1 MPCLQVIQ
9 LKQRECDFVE
19 LLDFYNAIGENY
31 DLLLSRL
38 LSSDRIEKYLTIFF
52 SENSIE
58 DLKTWIIN
66 NDFQSAINT
75 AHTLKGVTATLG
87 FDHLASDICG
97 LHGVLKNNETEKAG
111 ILCQQIVEEYER
123 IYKLW
128 CIHIKDG
135 VS

>member
-1 MPCLQVIQ
+1 MKYISL
-9 LKQRECDFVE
+9 RFWE
-19 LLDFYNAIGENY
+19 LMDFYNAIGENY

-97 LHGVLKNNETEKAG
+97 LHGVLKNNESEKAG

>member
-1 MPCLQVIQ
+1 M
-9 LKQRECDFVE
+9 E
-19 LLDFYNAIGENY
+19 LMDFYNAIGENY

-97 LHGVLKNNETEKAG
+97 LHGVLKNNESEKAG

-128 CIHIKDG
+128 YNIHSKDRAL
-135 VS
+135 

>member
-1 MPCLQVIQ
+1 M
-9 LKQRECDFVE
+9 E
-19 LLDFYNAIGENY
+19 LMDFYNAIGENY

-87 FDHLASDICG
+87 FDHLSSDICG
-97 LHGVLKNNETEKAG
+97 LHGVLKNNESEKAG

-128 CIHIKDG
+128 YNIHSKDRAL
-135 VS
+135 

>member
-1 MPCLQVIQ
+1 ME
-9 LKQRECDFVE
+9 LKD
-19 LLDFYNAIGENY
+19 YYKAIGENY
-31 DLLLSRL
+31 DLLLNRL
-38 LSSDRIEKYLTIFF
+38 LSSERIEKYLGIFF
-52 SENSIE
+52 SDNEVY
-58 DLKTWIIN
+58 DLKAQIIN
-66 NDFQSAINT
+66 NDFKSAINT

-97 LHGVLKNNETEKAG
+97 LHGVLKKNETEKAG

>member
-1 MPCLQVIQ
+1 M
-9 LKQRECDFVE
+9 E
-19 LLDFYNAIGENY
+19 LMDFYNAIGENY

-58 DLKTWIIN
+58 DLKTQVIN

-87 FDHLASDICG
+87 FDHLSSDICG
-97 LHGVLKNNETEKAG
+97 LHGVLKNNESEKAG

-128 CIHIKDG
+128 CIHSKDG

>member
-1 MPCLQVIQ
+1 M
-9 LKQRECDFVE
+9 E
-19 LLDFYNAIGENY
+19 LMDFYNAIGENY

-52 SENSIE
+52 SENSIA
-58 DLKTWIIN
+58 DLKNQIIN
-66 NDFQSAINT
+66 NEFQSAINT

-97 LHGVLKNNETEKAG
+97 LHGVLKNNESEKAG

-128 CIHIKDG
+128 YNIHSKDSKG
-135 VS
+135 EAI

>member
-1 MPCLQVIQ
+1 ME
-9 LKQRECDFVE
+9 LK
-19 LLDFYNAIGENY
+19 DFYNAIGENY
-31 DLLLSRL
+31 NRLLSRL

-87 FDHLASDICG
+87 FDHLSSDICG

>member
-1 MPCLQVIQ
+1 M
-9 LKQRECDFVE
+9 
-19 LLDFYNAIGENY
+19 DFYNAIGENY

-87 FDHLASDICG
+87 FDHLSSDICG
-97 LHGVLKNNETEKAG
+97 LHGVLKKNETEKAG

>member
-1 MPCLQVIQ
+1 M
-9 LKQRECDFVE
+9 E
-19 LLDFYNAIGENY
+19 LMDFYNAIGENY

-52 SENSIE
+52 SENSIA
-58 DLKTWIIN
+58 DLKNQIIN
-66 NDFQSAINT
+66 NEFQSAINT

-97 LHGVLKNNETEKAG
+97 LHGVLKNNESEKAG
-111 ILCQQIVEEYER
+111 ILCQKIVEEYER

-128 CIHIKDG
+128 CNIHSKDG
-135 VS
+135 VL

>member
-1 MPCLQVIQ
+1 M
-9 LKQRECDFVE
+9 E
-19 LLDFYNAIGENY
+19 LMDFYNAIGENS

-58 DLKTWIIN
+58 DLKTQVIN

-75 AHTLKGVTATLG
+75 AHTLKGVTSTLG
-87 FDHLASDICG
+87 FDRLASDICVI
-97 LHGVLKNNETEKAG
+97 HGVLKNNETEKAG
-111 ILCQQIVEEYER
+111 ILCQKIVEEYER

-128 CIHIKDG
+128 CNIHSKDG

>member
-1 MPCLQVIQ
+1 M
-9 LKQRECDFVE
+9 E

-87 FDHLASDICG
+87 FDHLSSDICG

-111 ILCQQIVEEYER
+111 ILCQQIVEEY
-123 IYKLW
+123 
-128 CIHIKDG
+128 
-135 VS
+135 

>member
-1 MPCLQVIQ
+1 M
-9 LKQRECDFVE
+9 E
-19 LLDFYNAIGENY
+19 LLDFYNAIGDNY

-87 FDHLASDICG
+87 FDHLSSDICG